1 MAVVDVTNPK
11 ESKLVASV
19 PHSDGLWSD
28 IKVYKDTAYVS
39 TETSGTGIQVIDL
52 SKIDDGKATLIR
64 TITTP
69 GRSHTIALD
78 EKAGFLYTCGSNEGV
93 SKGATTCF
101 DLKDPHDPKRVGA
114 PTLTPVYQHESQV
127 VTYDS
132 GKYKGRTIFF
142 GGGEGRGL
150 EIWDVTD
157 KDKPFLVK
165 RVAYPFVGY
174 CHQGW
179 LSANKK
185 YFYVNDEFDESTNS
199 IATRTL
205 VFDVSDLD
213 FADLVSTYTT
223 GRSSIDHNLYTRNDF
238 IFHANYTT
246 GLWIFNSNE
255 NPQSPKVCGFFDT
268 FPADDNPHF
277 DGAWSNY
284 PFLPSGTVLISDINQ
299 GLFVVD
305 ASEATRTPFPV
316 TKMADS
322 KSDLSIGDL
331 LSIDEKAVAIKGSGS
346 ASFTFEGKCN
356 WTGISKLAISLTG
369 RSMKGEVSGHI
380 EFYNF
385 ATKAYEQKSVVKWSA
400 NSAESTIN
408 VKDPN
413 KYLDPASKS
422 LRAKL
427 TIANQGT
434 WSAQIDQAQWILNP

>member
-1 MAVVDVTNPK
+1 MRFVLASSLILLSGLAMADTEYSASKVKLLAHLDLTALSCRSGNTCWGYVSKSGREYALMGCSNKMAVVDVTNPK

-246 GLWIFNSNE
+246 GL
-255 NPQSPKVCGFFDT
+255 C
-268 FPADDNPHF
+268 
-277 DGAWSNY
+277 
-284 PFLPSGTVLISDINQ
+284 
-299 GLFVVD
+299 
-305 ASEATRTPFPV
+305 
-316 TKMADS
+316 
-322 KSDLSIGDL
+322 
-331 LSIDEKAVAIKGSGS
+331 
-346 ASFTFEGKCN
+346 
-356 WTGISKLAISLTG
+356 
-369 RSMKGEVSGHI
+369 
-380 EFYNF
+380 
-385 ATKAYEQKSVVKWSA
+385 
-400 NSAESTIN
+400 
-408 VKDPN
+408 
-413 KYLDPASKS
+413 
-422 LRAKL
+422 
-427 TIANQGT
+427 
-434 WSAQIDQAQWILNP
+434 